1 MLSSAK
7 WVVKSFPSMVS
18 VGIQW
23 NSFALISKLFSQE
36 KMFFP
41 KNGSPDV
48 LFCHSLWLLGSWVE
62 EQILSSWVL
71 EAWIGLRGVDHYHFL
86 DFLVPVGQ
94 SGVGLFIGL
103 IELQC
108 QVGSPD

>member
-1 MLSSAK
+1 M
-7 WVVKSFPSMVS
+7 
-18 VGIQW
+18 
-23 NSFALISKLFSQE
+23 
-36 KMFFP
+36 
-41 KNGSPDV
+41 
-48 LFCHSLWLLGSWVE
+48 E